1 MNHTNSIPNTLESIR
16 NSIKTGILHPRT
28 PYFML
33 LLRFVLFAG
42 WQAVFALIF
51 WISRN
56 EQPWEQSIAWWI
68 FGVVLA
74 NAVCLFV
81 VIRLF
86 RKEGM
91 NYWQLV
97 GFTRGMVWKDTL
109 TTLGLFLLAG
119 PIGYFP
125 NIIFG
130 GMLFG
135 DAMIP
140 AGMMFRALPMAAA
153 IIGAILFPVTQG
165 LIELPTYFIYIMP
178 RLEALSGKKWLAIA
192 VASFFLAFQHIAVPL
207 IFDTRF
213 ILWRLIMFLPF
224 AFFMGIVIHWRPR
237 LIPYLMIGHVLIDL
251 STAMFII
258 PGMMP

>member
-1 MNHTNSIPNTLESIR
+1 MNHSNPIPNTLESIR
-16 NSIKTGILHPRT
+16 NSINTGVLHLRT
-28 PYFML
+28 PYLML

-42 WQAVFALIF
+42 WQAVFALFF
-51 WISRN
+51 WISGN

-97 GFTRGMVWKDTL
+97 GFTRGKIWKDAL

-130 GMLFG
+130 GYALRGCDDPCRDDVPRIADGSRHHRSDPFPGHPGIDRIAHLFY
-135 DAMIP
+135 
-140 AGMMFRALPMAAA
+140 LYHAA
-153 IIGAILFPVTQG
+153 
-165 LIELPTYFIYIMP
+165 Y
-178 RLEALSGKKWLAIA
+178 
-192 VASFFLAFQHIAVPL
+192 
-207 IFDTRF
+207 
-213 ILWRLIMFLPF
+213 
-224 AFFMGIVIHWRPR
+224 
-237 LIPYLMIGHVLIDL
+237 
-251 STAMFII
+251 
-258 PGMMP
+258 